1 MNFMDAIPGLK
12 VLDEAGIK
20 KLYFTALEVLERTGV
35 SVPHQEACKLLKDAG
50 VRVENEVAYIPGW
63 LVEKAVNSAPKQII
77 IYSIDGHPVMRL
89 TNGNF
94 YFGTGENTVFMID
107 SSTGERRRWT
117 KEDLIN
123 AVVLQHKMEHLD
135 FMTPLGLIQDR
146 PAKVSH
152 LHQFEIM
159 VSYSNKPVMF
169 SAYDAQGVE
178 DIIDMATTIKTSEEL
193 EKRPFWMN
201 LMASTSP
208 LIHSGDVLGKLLLSA
223 ARKIP
228 IIYSCS
234 QVAGATTPV
243 TLAGTIVINLA
254 EGLSALVISQLKNE
268 GAPMI
273 MPGVIMNMD
282 MKTSVTAYG
291 SPESSLMACA
301 IAEVYHW
308 LGLTHFGTAGCSD
321 AKVADEQA
329 AMESC
334 FTCVTQALTGCNV
347 IHDVGY
353 LESGLA
359 GSLDLVVMTNELL
372 GMIKRFKQGIN
383 LAPECLAADLIDRV
397 GIGNQFL
404 TEDHTLKHFR
414 AENWEPDLFDRY
426 RYDEWEKNGK
436 KDLAQRA
443 QERIEHILAAPK
455 SKKLD
460 QRQAEELAKII
471 KNREQNTG

>member
-35 SVPHQEACKLLKDAG
+35 SVAQKETCELLNDAG
-50 VRVENEVAYIPGW
+50 AKVEDEVAYVPAW
-63 LVEKAVNSAPKQII
+63 LVEKAVNTAPKQII
-77 IYSIDGHPVMRL
+77 IYTIDGQPVMRL

-107 SSTGERRRWT
+107 GSTGERRRWT
-117 KEDLIN
+117 KKDVTN
-123 AVVLQHKMEHLD
+123 AVVLQDQMENLD
-135 FMTPLGLIQDR
+135 FMTPLGLVSDCNPQ
-146 PAKVSH
+146 ASH

-159 VSYSNKPVMF
+159 ITYSNKPPMF
-169 SAYDAQGVE
+169 SAYDKQGVM
-178 DIIDMATTIKTSEEL
+178 DILEMAAVIKSPAEI
-193 EKRPFWMN
+193 EKKPFWMN

-208 LIHSGDVLGKLLLSA
+208 LVHSADVLDKLLYSSEK
-223 ARKIP
+223 RIP
-228 IIYSCS
+228 VIYSCT
-234 QVAGATTPV
+234 QAAGATTPV
-243 TLAGTIVINLA
+243 TLAGTVVINLA

-273 MPGVIMNMD
+273 MPGVITNMD
-282 MKTSVTAYG
+282 MKTSVTSYG
-291 SPESSLMACA
+291 SPESTLMACA
-301 IAEVYHW
+301 LAEVYHW

-329 AMESC
+329 AIESC
-334 FTCVTQALTGCNV
+334 FTCLTQALTGCNV
-347 IHDVGY
+347 IHDIGY

-372 GMIKRFKQGIN
+372 AMIKRFKQGIN
-383 LAPECLAADLIDRV
+383 LAPECLAADLIDQV

-414 AENWEPDLFDRY
+414 SENWEPDLIDRY
-426 RYDEWEKNGK
+426 RYDEWENNGK

-443 QERIEHILAAPK
+443 QERIEHILSEPQ

-460 QRQAEELAKII
+460 QHQAEELAKII
-471 KNREQNTG
+471 KKREQNQ

>member
-1 MNFMDAIPGLK
+1 MKIMDALPGLR
-12 VLDEAGIK
+12 VLDEAGIQ

-35 SVPHQEACKLLKDAG
+35 LVPHQETCALLKDVG
-50 VRVENEVAYIPGW
+50 VKVENDVAYVPAW

-77 IYSIDGHPVMRL
+77 IYAIDGQPVMRL

-107 SSTGERRRWT
+107 GSTDQRRRWT
-117 KEDLIN
+117 KNDVIN
-123 AVVLQHKMEHLD
+123 AVVLQDQMENLD
-135 FMTPLGLIQDR
+135 FMTPLGLVSDCNPQT
-146 PAKVSH
+146 SH

-159 VSYSNKPVMF
+159 IAYSNKPPMF
-169 SAYDAQGVE
+169 SAYDKQGVI
-178 DIIDMATTIKTSEEL
+178 DILEMASVIKSPAEI
-193 EKRPFWMN
+193 EKKPFWMN

-208 LIHSGDVLGKLLLSA
+208 LVHSADVLDKLLYSSEK
-223 ARKIP
+223 RIP
-228 IIYSCS
+228 VIYSCT
-234 QVAGATTPV
+234 QAAGATTPV

-273 MPGVIMNMD
+273 MPGVITNMD
-282 MKTSVTAYG
+282 MKTSVTSYG

-301 IAEVYHW
+301 LAEVYHW

-329 AMESC
+329 AIESC

-383 LAPECLAADLIDRV
+383 LSPECLAADIIDRV

-404 TEDHTLKHFR
+404 AEDHTYEHFR
-414 AENWEPDLFDRY
+414 SESWEPDLFDRY
-426 RYDEWEKNGK
+426 RHEEWEDKGK
-436 KDLAQRA
+436 KDLTKRA
-443 QERIEHILAAPK
+443 KERIESILSEPK
-455 SKKLD
+455 TVKLD
-460 QRQAEELAKII
+460 QHQTAELAKII
-471 KNREQNTG
+471 RKREQNP

>member
-35 SVPHQEACKLLKDAG
+35 SVPHQGTCELLQDAG
-50 VRVENEVAYIPGW
+50 AKVENEVAYVPSW
-63 LVEKAVNSAPKQII
+63 LVEKAVKSAPKQII
-77 IYSIDGHPVMRL
+77 IYTMDGQPVMRL

-107 SSTGERRRWT
+107 GSTGERRRWT
-117 KEDLIN
+117 RRDVIN
-123 AVVLQHKMEHLD
+123 AVVLQDQMENLD
-135 FMTPLGLIQDR
+135 FMTPLGLVSDCH
-146 PAKVSH
+146 PKTSH

-159 VSYSNKPVMF
+159 ITYSNKPPMF
-169 SAYDAQGVE
+169 SAYDKQGLM
-178 DIIDMATTIKTSEEL
+178 DIFEMALVVKSPAEI
-193 EKRPFWMN
+193 EKKPFWMN

-208 LIHSGDVLGKLLLSA
+208 LVHSADVLDKLLYSSEK
-223 ARKIP
+223 RIP
-228 IIYSCS
+228 VIYSCT
-234 QVAGATTPV
+234 QAAGATTPV

-254 EGLSALVISQLKNE
+254 EGLSGLVISQVKNE

-273 MPGVIMNMD
+273 MPGVITNMD
-282 MKTSVTAYG
+282 MKTSVTSYG
-291 SPESSLMACA
+291 SPESTLMACA
-301 IAEVYHW
+301 LAEVYHW

-329 AMESC
+329 AIESC

-372 GMIKRFKQGIN
+372 AMIKRFKQGIN

-404 TEDHTLKHFR
+404 TEDHTLKNFR
-414 AENWEPDLFDRY
+414 SENWDPDLFDRY
-426 RYDEWEKNGK
+426 RHEEWENDGK
-436 KDLAQRA
+436 KTFAQRA
-443 QERIEHILAAPK
+443 QERIEHILSLPQ
-455 SKKLD
+455 SKMLD
-460 QRQAEELAKII
+460 QLQAEELAKII
-471 KNREQNTG
+471 KKREQNQ

>member
-35 SVPHQEACKLLKDAG
+35 SVAQKETCELLNDAG
-50 VRVENEVAYIPGW
+50 AKVEDEVAYIPAW

-77 IYSIDGHPVMRL
+77 IYTIDGQPVMRL

-107 SSTGERRRWT
+107 GSTGERRRWT
-117 KEDLIN
+117 KKDVTN
-123 AVVLQHKMEHLD
+123 AVVLQDQMENLD
-135 FMTPLGLIQDR
+135 FMTPLGLVSDCNPQ
-146 PAKVSH
+146 ASH

-159 VSYSNKPVMF
+159 ITYSNKPPMF
-169 SAYDAQGVE
+169 SAYDKQGVM
-178 DIIDMATTIKTSEEL
+178 DILEMAAVIKSPAEI
-193 EKRPFWMN
+193 EKKPFWMN

-208 LIHSGDVLGKLLLSA
+208 LVHSADVLDKLLYSSEK
-223 ARKIP
+223 RIP
-228 IIYSCS
+228 VIYSCT
-234 QVAGATTPV
+234 QAAGATTPV
-243 TLAGTIVINLA
+243 TLAGTVVINLA

-273 MPGVIMNMD
+273 MPGVITNMD
-282 MKTSVTAYG
+282 MKTSVTSYG
-291 SPESSLMACA
+291 SPESTLMACA
-301 IAEVYHW
+301 LAEVYHW

-329 AMESC
+329 AIESC
-334 FTCVTQALTGCNV
+334 FTCLTQALTGCNV
-347 IHDVGY
+347 IHDIGY

-372 GMIKRFKQGIN
+372 AMIKRFKQGIN
-383 LAPECLAADLIDRV
+383 LAPECLAADLIDQV

-414 AENWEPDLFDRY
+414 SENWEPDLIDRY
-426 RYDEWEKNGK
+426 RYDEWENDGK

-443 QERIEHILAAPK
+443 QERIEHILSEPQ

-460 QRQAEELAKII
+460 QHQAEELAKII
-471 KNREQNTG
+471 KKREQNQ

>member
-35 SVPHQEACKLLKDAG
+35 SVPHQGTCELLQDAG
-50 VRVENEVAYIPGW
+50 AKVENEVAYVPSW
-63 LVEKAVNSAPKQII
+63 LVEKAVKSAPKQII
-77 IYSIDGHPVMRL
+77 IYTMDGQPVMRL

-107 SSTGERRRWT
+107 GSTGERRRWT
-117 KEDLIN
+117 RRDVIN
-123 AVVLQHKMEHLD
+123 AIVLQDQMENLD
-135 FMTPLGLIQDR
+135 FMTPLGLVSDCH
-146 PAKVSH
+146 PKTSH

-159 VSYSNKPVMF
+159 ITYSNKPPMF
-169 SAYDAQGVE
+169 SAYDKQGLM
-178 DIIDMATTIKTSEEL
+178 DIFEMASVVKSPAEI
-193 EKRPFWMN
+193 EKKPFWMN

-208 LIHSGDVLGKLLLSA
+208 LVHSADVLDKLLYSSEK
-223 ARKIP
+223 RIP
-228 IIYSCS
+228 VIYSCT
-234 QVAGATTPV
+234 QAAGATTPV

-254 EGLSALVISQLKNE
+254 EGLSGLVISQVKNE

-273 MPGVIMNMD
+273 MPGVITNMD
-282 MKTSVTAYG
+282 MKTSVTSYG
-291 SPESSLMACA
+291 SPESTLMACA
-301 IAEVYHW
+301 LAEVYHW

-329 AMESC
+329 AIESC

-372 GMIKRFKQGIN
+372 AMIKRFKQGIN

-404 TEDHTLKHFR
+404 TEDHTLKNFR
-414 AENWEPDLFDRY
+414 SENWDPDLFDRY
-426 RYDEWEKNGK
+426 RHEEWENHGK
-436 KDLAQRA
+436 KTLAQRA
-443 QERIEHILAAPK
+443 QERIEHILSLPQ
-455 SKKLD
+455 SKMLD
-460 QRQAEELAKII
+460 QLQAEELAKII
-471 KNREQNTG
+471 KKREQNQ

>member
-35 SVPHQEACKLLKDAG
+35 SVAQKETCELLNDAG
-50 VRVENEVAYIPGW
+50 AKVEDEVAYIPAW

-77 IYSIDGHPVMRL
+77 IYTIDGQPVMRL

-107 SSTGERRRWT
+107 GSTGERRRWT
-117 KEDLIN
+117 KKDVTN
-123 AVVLQHKMEHLD
+123 AVVLQDQMENLD
-135 FMTPLGLIQDR
+135 FMTPLGLVSDCNPQ
-146 PAKVSH
+146 ASH

-159 VSYSNKPVMF
+159 ITYSNKPPMF
-169 SAYDAQGVE
+169 SAYDKQGVM
-178 DIIDMATTIKTSEEL
+178 DILEMAAVIKSPAEI
-193 EKRPFWMN
+193 EKKPFWMN

-208 LIHSGDVLGKLLLSA
+208 LVHSADVLDKLLYSSEK
-223 ARKIP
+223 RIP
-228 IIYSCS
+228 VIYSCT
-234 QVAGATTPV
+234 QAAGATTPV
-243 TLAGTIVINLA
+243 TLAGTVVINLA

-273 MPGVIMNMD
+273 MPGVITNMD
-282 MKTSVTAYG
+282 MKTSVTSYG
-291 SPESSLMACA
+291 SPESTLMACA
-301 IAEVYHW
+301 LAEVYHW

-329 AMESC
+329 AIESC
-334 FTCVTQALTGCNV
+334 FTCLTQALTGCNV
-347 IHDVGY
+347 IHDIGY

-372 GMIKRFKQGIN
+372 AMIKRFKQGIN
-383 LAPECLAADLIDRV
+383 LAPECLAADLIDQV

-414 AENWEPDLFDRY
+414 SENWEPDLIDRY
-426 RYDEWEKNGK
+426 RYDEWENNGK

-443 QERIEHILAAPK
+443 QERIEHILSEPQ

-460 QRQAEELAKII
+460 QHQAEELAKII
-471 KNREQNTG
+471 KKREQNQ

>member
-35 SVPHQEACKLLKDAG
+35 SVPHQGTCELLQDAG
-50 VRVENEVAYIPGW
+50 AKVENEVAYVPSW
-63 LVEKAVNSAPKQII
+63 LVEKAVKSAPKQII
-77 IYSIDGHPVMRL
+77 IYTMDGQPVMRL

-107 SSTGERRRWT
+107 GSTGERRRWT
-117 KEDLIN
+117 RRDVIN
-123 AVVLQHKMEHLD
+123 AIVLQDQMENLD
-135 FMTPLGLIQDR
+135 FMTPLGLVSDCH
-146 PAKVSH
+146 PKTSH

-159 VSYSNKPVMF
+159 ITYSNKPPMF
-169 SAYDAQGVE
+169 SAYDKQGLM
-178 DIIDMATTIKTSEEL
+178 DIFEMALVVKSPAEI
-193 EKRPFWMN
+193 EKKPFWMN

-208 LIHSGDVLGKLLLSA
+208 LVHSADVLDKLLYSSEK
-223 ARKIP
+223 RIP
-228 IIYSCS
+228 VIYSCT
-234 QVAGATTPV
+234 QAAGATTPV

-254 EGLSALVISQLKNE
+254 EGLSGLVISQVKNE

-273 MPGVIMNMD
+273 MPGVITNMD
-282 MKTSVTAYG
+282 MKTSVTSYG
-291 SPESSLMACA
+291 SPESTLMACA
-301 IAEVYHW
+301 LAEVYHW

-329 AMESC
+329 AIESC

-372 GMIKRFKQGIN
+372 AMIKRFKQGIN

-404 TEDHTLKHFR
+404 TEDHTLKNFR
-414 AENWEPDLFDRY
+414 SENWDPDLFDRY
-426 RYDEWEKNGK
+426 RHEEWENDGK
-436 KDLAQRA
+436 KTFAQRA
-443 QERIEHILAAPK
+443 QERIEHILSLPQ
-455 SKKLD
+455 SKMLD
-460 QRQAEELAKII
+460 QLQAEELAKII
-471 KNREQNTG
+471 KKREQNQ

>member
-35 SVPHQEACKLLKDAG
+35 SVPHQKACALLKDAG
-50 VRVENEVAYIPGW
+50 AKVENEVAYIPAW
-63 LVEKAVNSAPKQII
+63 LVEKAVKSAPKQII
-77 IYSIDGHPVMRL
+77 IYAMDGQPVMRL

-107 SSTGERRRWT
+107 GSTGERRRWT
-117 KEDLIN
+117 KRDVIN
-123 AVVLQHKMEHLD
+123 AVVLQDQMENLD
-135 FMTPLGLIQDR
+135 FMTPLGLVSDCNPQT
-146 PAKVSH
+146 SH

-159 VSYSNKPVMF
+159 ITYSNKSPMF
-169 SAYDAQGVE
+169 SAYDKQGLM
-178 DIIDMATTIKTSEEL
+178 DILEMASVIKSPAEI
-193 EKRPFWMN
+193 EKKPFWMN

-208 LIHSGDVLGKLLLSA
+208 LVHSADVLDKLLYSSEK
-223 ARKIP
+223 RIP
-228 IIYSCS
+228 VIYSCT
-234 QVAGATTPV
+234 QAAGATTPV

-254 EGLSALVISQLKNE
+254 EGLSGLVISQVKNE

-273 MPGVIMNMD
+273 MPGVITNMD
-282 MKTSVTAYG
+282 MKTSVTSYG

-301 IAEVYHW
+301 LAEVYHW

-329 AMESC
+329 AIESC
-334 FTCVTQALTGCNV
+334 FTCLTQALTGCNV

-353 LESGLA
+353 LESGLS

-414 AENWEPDLFDRY
+414 SENWDPDLFDRY
-426 RYDEWEKNGK
+426 RHEEWKDNGK
-436 KDLAQRA
+436 KDLADRA
-443 QERIEHILAAPK
+443 KERIESILSEPK
-455 SKKLD
+455 SVKLD
-460 QRQAEELAKII
+460 QRQTEELAKII
-471 KNREQNTG
+471 KKREQNL

>member
-1 MNFMDAIPGLK
+1 MNFMGAIPGLK

-35 SVPHQEACKLLKDAG
+35 SVAQKETRELLNDAG
-50 VRVENEVAYIPGW
+50 AKVEDEVAYVPAW

-77 IYSIDGHPVMRL
+77 IYTIDGQPVMRL

-107 SSTGERRRWT
+107 GSTGERRRWT
-117 KEDLIN
+117 KKDVTN
-123 AVVLQHKMEHLD
+123 AVVLQDQMENLD
-135 FMTPLGLIQDR
+135 FMTPLGLVSDCNPQT
-146 PAKVSH
+146 SH

-159 VSYSNKPVMF
+159 ITYSNKPTMF
-169 SAYDAQGVE
+169 SAYDRQGVI
-178 DIIDMATTIKTSEEL
+178 DILEMATVIKSPAEI
-193 EKRPFWMN
+193 EKKPFWMN

-208 LIHSGDVLGKLLLSA
+208 LVHSADVLDKLLYSSEK
-223 ARKIP
+223 RIP
-228 IIYSCS
+228 VIYSCT
-234 QVAGATTPV
+234 QAAGATTPV
-243 TLAGTIVINLA
+243 TLAGTIVVNLA

-273 MPGVIMNMD
+273 MPGVITNMD
-282 MKTSVTAYG
+282 MKTSVTSYG

-301 IAEVYHW
+301 LAEVYHW

-329 AMESC
+329 AIESC

-383 LAPECLAADLIDRV
+383 LAPECLAADLIDQV
-397 GIGNQFL
+397 GIGNHFL

-414 AENWEPDLFDRY
+414 SENWEPDLFDRY
-426 RYDEWEKNGK
+426 RHEEWKNHGK

-443 QERIEHILAAPK
+443 QERIEHILSAPQ
-455 SKKLD
+455 SKKID
-460 QRQAEELAKII
+460 QRQAEELSKII
-471 KNREQNTG
+471 KKREQNQ

>member
-1 MNFMDAIPGLK
+1 A
-12 VLDEAGIK
+12 
-20 KLYFTALEVLERTGV
+20 
-35 SVPHQEACKLLKDAG
+35 
-50 VRVENEVAYIPGW
+50 
-63 LVEKAVNSAPKQII
+63 
-77 IYSIDGHPVMRL
+77 
-89 TNGNF
+89 
-94 YFGTGENTVFMID
+94 
-107 SSTGERRRWT
+107 
-117 KEDLIN
+117 
-123 AVVLQHKMEHLD
+123 
-135 FMTPLGLIQDR
+135 
-146 PAKVSH
+146 
-152 LHQFEIM
+152 
-159 VSYSNKPVMF
+159 
-169 SAYDAQGVE
+169 
-178 DIIDMATTIKTSEEL
+178 IKTSEEL

-208 LIHSGDVLGKLLLSA
+208 LIHSNDVLGKLLLSA
-223 ARKIP
+223 ERKIP

-291 SPESSLMACA
+291 SPESNLMACA

-414 AENWEPDLFDRY
+414 SENWEPDLIDRY
-426 RYDEWEKNGK
+426 RYDEWESNGK
-436 KDLAQRA
+436 KDLAHRA
-443 QERIEHILAAPK
+443 QERIEHILAAPP
-455 SKKLD
+455 SKKLGH
-460 QRQAEELAKII
+460 RQAEELSKII